1 MASPRVIRT
10 FSIVGADGAGKTA
23 LVEAL
28 LRVADAKRAS
38 PEGSTSRL
46 DAEPEE
52 KKRNFTLSLHPES
65 FEESGRSFHV
75 LDCPGF
81 AAFLT
86 EVEWALQVTD
96 GAFLAVSAAEGAH
109 NRAERTYDVLADSGR
124 PGVCVI
130 TRLDHELG
138 DFGKALADVEASL
151 KVKPIALQL
160 PVGGPGKCTGLVD
173 LVTMKTHIYDG
184 KAFARWTEGEVAA
197 ELKEEAERLRTALVE
212 AAAESD
218 DELLGKYLEG
228 GALTSA
234 EIVRGIAAGAAA
246 QRFLPVAVACAKGAG
261 VGVRELLDLAIQVFP
276 APESREVK
284 GKDLGGRETLRNAA
298 PDAPFSGQVFK
309 TTIDH
314 FAGRIDYVRVFSGT
328 LRPEMTIMNARTR
341 TEERITH
348 FFRTD
353 GAQTAEVQ
361 EAGPGDFVVLLK
373 LKDAHTGDTLSDR
386 DAPVVLP
393 PFAQHT
399 RPVSYA
405 VHAAKTGDDKAA
417 AALHKLIE
425 EDPSLELAR
434 STETGEMLLQGMGQ
448 AHIEVTVERVK
459 RKHGVEITLVPPSP
473 AYLETITTSSKAQG
487 KFKRQTGGHG
497 QYGDAHV
504 ELHPKPRGEGFEFE
518 DGIVG
523 GVIPR
528 QFIPSVEKGIR
539 GAIGAGPLA
548 GYPVVDFKAKLVFG
562 SYHDVDSSD
571 MAFQVAG
578 SMAFKK
584 AVLDARPI
592 LLEPVM
598 KLEVRVPEEYVG
610 AVMGDLNSRR
620 AKVQG
625 MEPLARGVLIR
636 ALCPHAEATTYDAD
650 LRSLTQGVGYF
661 TMEPSH
667 YDPVPPHIA
676 QKIIERRRAEG
687 KVKGVEE

>member
-1 MASPRVIRT
+1 MANSRVIRT
-10 FSIVGADGAGKTA
+10 FSIIGADGAGKTA

-28 LRVADAKRAS
+28 WRIADPKRPPA
-38 PEGSTSRL
+38 EGSTSRL

-65 FEESGRSFHV
+65 FEEGGRAFHV

-86 EVEWALQVTD
+86 EVEWALQVTE
-96 GAFLAVSAAEGAH
+96 GAVLAISAADGAH
-109 NRAERTYDVLADSGR
+109 NRAERTFDVLADSGR
-124 PGVCVI
+124 PAIAVI
-130 TRLDHELG
+130 TRLDHEQA
-138 DFGKALADVEASL
+138 DFEKSLADLEASL
-151 KVKPIALQL
+151 KVKPVPLQL
-160 PVGGPGKCTGLVD
+160 PILAGGKCAGLVD
-173 LVTMKTHIYDG
+173 LVSMKAHLHDG
-184 KAFARWTEGEVAA
+184 KGRYQEADVPGELAGD
-197 ELKEEAERLRTALVE
+197 AERLRTALVE
-212 AAAESD
+212 AAAEAD
-218 DELLGKYLEG
+218 DDLLGRYLEG
-228 GALTSA
+228 GTLSEE
-234 EIVRGIAAGAAA
+234 EIARGIAAGAAG
-246 QRFLPVAVACAKGAG
+246 QRLLPVACACAKSG
-261 VGVRELLDLAIQVFP
+261 VGVRELLDLAVRIFP
-276 APESREVK
+276 GPEAHEVK
-284 GKDLGGRETLRNAA
+284 GKDLAGKDVTLPATPN
-298 PDAPFSGQVFK
+298 APFCGQVFK

-314 FAGRIDYVRVFSGT
+314 FAGRIDYVRVLSGT
-328 LRPEMTIMNARTR
+328 LKHDATVMNPRTR
-341 TEERITH
+341 SEERVAH
-348 FFRTD
+348 LHRTD
-353 GAQTAEVQ
+353 GAQTAEVP
-361 EAGPGDFVVLLK
+361 EAGPGEFVVLMK
-373 LKDAHTGDTLSDR
+373 LKDAHTGDTLCDPA
-386 DAPVVLP
+386 APIVLP

-405 VHAAKTGDDKAA
+405 VHAKTGDDKAA
-417 AALHKLIE
+417 AALQKLIE
-425 EDPSLELAR
+425 EDPALELAR
-434 STETGEMLLQGMGQ
+434 SPDTGEMLLQGMGQ

-459 RKHGVEITLVPPSP
+459 RKHGVEITLAPPNP
-473 AYLETITTSSKAQG
+473 AYLETITTTAKAQG

-504 ELHPKPRGEGFEFE
+504 ELAPKARGEGFEFE
-518 DGIVG
+518 DAIVG
-523 GVIPR
+523 GVVPR

-539 GAIGAGPLA
+539 GALQSGPLA
-548 GYPVVDFKAKLVFG
+548 GYPVVDFTARLVFG

-584 AVLDARPI
+584 AVLEARPI

-625 MEPLARGVLIR
+625 MEPLARGVLVR
-636 ALCPHAEATTYDAD
+636 ALCPHAEAMTYDAD

-667 YDPVPPHIA
+667 YDPVPPPIA

-687 KVKGVEE
+687 KVKGIEE

>member
-1 MASPRVIRT
+1 MATPRVIRT
-10 FSIVGADGAGKTA
+10 FSILGADGAGKTA

-28 LRVADAKRAS
+28 LRVADAKHAS

-65 FEESGRSFHV
+65 FEEGGRSFHV

-96 GAFLAVSAAEGAH
+96 GAFLAVSAADGAH
-109 NRAERTYDVLADSGR
+109 HRAERTYDVLAESKR
-124 PGVCVI
+124 PGICVV
-130 TRLDHELG
+130 TRVDHEQG
-138 DFGKALADVEASL
+138 DFAKTLADIESSL
-151 KVKPIALQL
+151 KVKPVTVQL
-160 PVGGPGKCTGLVD
+160 PLGGPGRCTGLVD
-173 LVTMKTHIYDG
+173 LVQMKAHLYDP
-184 KAFARWTEGEVAA
+184 KSFAKWTEGPVPAEV
-197 ELKEEAERLRTALVE
+197 KDEAERLRTALVE

-228 GALTSA
+228 GSLSPD
-234 EIVRGIAAGAAA
+234 EVVRGLAAGAAA
-246 QRFLPVAVACAKGAG
+246 QRFLPIAVACSKGG
-261 VGVRELLDLAIQVFP
+261 VGIREMLDLAVQVFP
-276 APESREVK
+276 GPEQRQVL
-284 GKDLGGRETLRNAA
+284 GADLGGRETLRNAA
-298 PDAPFSGQVFK
+298 PDAPFAAQVFK

-314 FAGRIDYVRVFSGT
+314 FAGRIDYLRVFSGT
-328 LRPEMTIMNARTR
+328 LKPETSIMNPRTR
-341 TEERITH
+341 TVERVSH
-348 FFRTD
+348 FYRTD

-361 EAGPGDFVVLLK
+361 AAEPGDFVVLLK
-373 LKDAHTGDTLSDR
+373 LKDAHTGDTLCDG
-386 DAPVVLP
+386 DAPVILP
-393 PFAQHT
+393 PFASHT

-405 VHAAKTGDDKAA
+405 VHAKSGDDKAA

-434 STETGEMLLQGMGQ
+434 SPDTGEMLLQGMGQ

-459 RKHGVEITLVPPSP
+459 RKHGIEINLAQPSP
-473 AYLETITTSSKAQG
+473 SYLETITTMAKAQG

-504 ELHPKPRGEGFEFE
+504 ELHPKGRGEGFEFE
-518 DGIVG
+518 DAIVG
-523 GVIPR
+523 GSIPR

-539 GAIGAGPLA
+539 GALGAGPLA

-562 SYHDVDSSD
+562 TYHDVDSSD

-584 AVLDARPI
+584 AVLEARPI

-636 ALCPHAEATTYDAD
+636 ALCPHAEAMTYDAD

-667 YDPVPPHIA
+667 YDPVPPPIA

>member
-1 MASPRVIRT
+1 MANGKVIRT
-10 FSIVGADGAGKTA
+10 FSVLGADGAGKTA

-28 LRVADAKRAS
+28 LRVADAKKAT
-38 PEGSTSRL
+38 PDGSTGRL

-52 KKRNFTLSLHPES
+52 KKRNFTLSLHPQS
-65 FEESGRSFHV
+65 FEEGGRSFHV
-75 LDCPGF
+75 IDCPGF

-96 GAFLAVSAAEGAH
+96 GAFLAVSAADGAH
-109 NRAERTYDVLADSGR
+109 NRTERTYDVLAEAGR
-124 PGVCVI
+124 PAIAVMS
-130 TRLDHELG
+130 RLDHEQG
-138 DFGKALADVEASL
+138 DWAKALSDVEGSL
-151 KVKPIALQL
+151 KVKPVPLQL
-160 PVGGPGKCTGLVD
+160 PIGAGASFKGIVD
-173 LVTMKTHIYDG
+173 LVTQKAHLADPKTFG
-184 KAFARWTEGEVAA
+184 KWTEGDVPADLAEEV
-197 ELKEEAERLRTALVE
+197 ERLRTALIE
-212 AAAESD
+212 AAAEAD

-228 GALTSA
+228 GTLSEA
-234 EIVRGIAAGAAA
+234 EIVRGVAAGAKA
-246 QRFLPVAVACAKGAG
+246 QKFLPVACACAKTGA
-261 VGVRELLDLAIQVFP
+261 GVRELLDLAVAVLP
-276 APESREVK
+276 PPGPVTAKDAHGAEV
-284 GKDLGGRETLRNAA
+284 GRKAD
-298 PDAPFSGQVFK
+298 PGAPFLGQVFK

-328 LRPEMTIMNARTR
+328 LKKDAVLVNPRTR
-341 TEERITH
+341 TEERIAH

-353 GAQTAEVQ
+353 GAQNVEID
-361 EAGPGDFVVLLK
+361 EAGPGDFVVLVK
-373 LKDAHTGDTLSDR
+373 LKDARTGDTLA
-386 DAPVVLP
+386 DASASLTLP
-393 PFAQHT
+393 EFHQHT

-405 VHAAKTGDDKAA
+405 VHAKGGDDKAS

-434 STETGEMLLQGMGQ
+434 SPETGEILLQGMGQ
-448 AHIEVTVERVK
+448 AHIDVTVERVK
-459 RKHGVEITLVPPSP
+459 RKHGVEITLAPPSP
-473 AYLETITTSSKAQG
+473 AYLETITSNSKAQG

-504 ELHPKPRGEGFEFE
+504 ELYPKARGEGFEFE
-518 DGIVG
+518 DAIVG
-523 GVIPR
+523 GTIPR

-539 GAIGAGPLA
+539 GSIGAGPLA

-584 AVLDARPI
+584 AVLEARPI

-625 MEPLARGVLIR
+625 MEPLPRGVLVR
-636 ALCPHAEATTYDAD
+636 ALCPHAEAMTYDAD

-661 TMEPSH
+661 TMEASH

-676 QKIIERRRAEG
+676 QKIIEKRRAEG

>member
-1 MASPRVIRT
+1 MANPRVIRT
-10 FSIVGADGAGKTA
+10 FSILGADGAGKTA

-65 FEESGRSFHV
+65 FEEGGRSFHV

-96 GAFLAVSAAEGAH
+96 GAFLAVSAADGAH
-109 NRAERTYDVLADSGR
+109 NRTERTYDVLAESGR
-124 PGVCVI
+124 PGICVV
-130 TRLDHELG
+130 TRVDHEQG
-138 DFGKALADVEASL
+138 DFAKAVADVESSL
-151 KVKPIALQL
+151 KVKPVPVHL
-160 PVGGPGKCTGLVD
+160 PIGGPGKCTGLVD
-173 LVTMKTHIYDG
+173 LVAMKAHLYDPKG
-184 KAFARWTEGEVAA
+184 FAKWTEGEVPK

-228 GALTSA
+228 GSLAEA
-234 EIVRGIAAGAAA
+234 EIVRGLAAGAAA
-246 QRFLPVAVACAKGAG
+246 QKFLPVAIACSKGG
-261 VGVRELLDLAIQVFP
+261 VGVREVLDLAVALFP
-276 APESREVK
+276 APEKREVK
-284 GKDLGGRETLRNAA
+284 GNDLAGRETLRNAA
-298 PDAPFSGQVFK
+298 PDAPFSAQVFK

-328 LRPEMTIMNARTR
+328 LKPETMIMNPRTR
-341 TEERITH
+341 TEERVTH
-348 FFRTD
+348 FYRTD
-353 GAQTAEVQ
+353 GAQTAEVKD
-361 EAGPGDFVVLLK
+361 ACPGDFVVLLK
-373 LKDAHTGDTLSDR
+373 LKDAHTGDTLCDR

-393 PFAQHT
+393 PFASHK

-405 VHAAKTGDDKAA
+405 VHAKSGDDKAA

-434 STETGEMLLQGMGQ
+434 SSDTGEMLLQGMGQ

-459 RKHGVEITLVPPSP
+459 RKHGVDITLAPPSP
-473 AYLETITTSSKAQG
+473 AYLETITAPSKAQG

-504 ELHPKPRGEGFEFE
+504 ELYPKARGEGFEFE
-518 DGIVG
+518 DAIVG
-523 GVIPR
+523 GSIPR

-562 SYHDVDSSD
+562 TYHDVDSSD

-584 AVLDARPI
+584 AVLEARPI

-625 MEPLARGVLIR
+625 MEPLARGVLVR
-636 ALCPHAEATTYDAD
+636 ALCPHAEAMTYDAD

-667 YDPVPPHIA
+667 YDPVPPPIA
-676 QKIIERRRAEG
+676 QKIIEKRRAEG
-687 KVKGVEE
+687 KVKGLEE

>member
-1 MASPRVIRT
+1 MANARVTRT

-28 LRVADAKRAS
+28 LRLADAKRAS
-38 PEGSTSRL
+38 PDGSTARL
-46 DAEPEE
+46 DSEPEE
-52 KKRNFTLSLHPES
+52 KKRNFTLSLHPQT
-65 FEESGRSFHV
+65 FEEGGRSFHV

-86 EVEWALQVTD
+86 EIEWALQVTD
-96 GAFLAVSAAEGAH
+96 GAFLAVSAVDGAH
-109 NRAERTYDVLADSGR
+109 NRAERTYDVVAESGKPALA
-124 PGVCVI
+124 VMA
-130 TRLDHELG
+130 RLDHEQA

-151 KVKPIALQL
+151 KVKAIPLQL
-160 PVGGPGKCTGLVD
+160 PIGIGPGLTGIVD
-173 LVTMKTHIYDG
+173 LVSRKAHLRDPKVFG
-184 KAFARWTEGEVAA
+184 KWIEEEVPAD
-197 ELKEEAERLRTALVE
+197 LKDEVERLRTALIE
-212 AAAESD
+212 AAAECD
-218 DELLGKYLEG
+218 DELLGRYLEG
-228 GALTSA
+228 GALSDE
-234 EIVRGIAAGAAA
+234 EIVRGVAAA
-246 QRFLPVAVACAKGAG
+246 ARGQKFLPVACACAKSGM
-261 VGVRELLDLAIQVFP
+261 GVRELLDLAVALLP
-276 APESREVK
+276 APGPVAA
-284 GKDLGGRETLRNAA
+284 KDLHGTELTRA
-298 PDAPFSGQVFK
+298 PDAGAPFTGQVFK

-314 FAGRIDYVRVFSGT
+314 FAGRIDYVRIFSGT
-328 LRPEMTIMNARTR
+328 LRKEATLVNPRTR
-341 TEERITH
+341 TEERVAH

-353 GAQTAEVQ
+353 GAQTVEID
-361 EAGPGDFVVLLK
+361 EAGPGEFVVLMK
-373 LKDAHTGDTLSDR
+373 LKDARTGDTLADS
-386 DAPVVLP
+386 ASPVVLP
-393 PFAQHT
+393 EFRQHT

-405 VHAAKTGDDKAA
+405 VHAKGGDDKAS

-434 STETGEMLLQGMGQ
+434 SPETGEILLQGMGQ

-473 AYLETITTSSKAQG
+473 AYLETITASSKAQG

-497 QYGDAHV
+497 QYGDCHI
-504 ELHPKPRGEGFEFE
+504 ELYPRGRGEGFEFE
-518 DGIVG
+518 DAIVG
-523 GVIPR
+523 GTIPR

-539 GAIGAGPLA
+539 GSIGSGPLA
-548 GYPVVDFKAKLVFG
+548 GYPVVDFRAKLVFG

-584 AVLDARPI
+584 AVMEARPI

-625 MEPLARGVLIR
+625 MEPLPRGVLVR
-636 ALCPHAEATTYDAD
+636 ALCPHAEAMTYDAE

-676 QKIIERRRAEG
+676 QKIIEKRRAEG

>member
-1 MASPRVIRT
+1 MASPSVIRT
-10 FSIVGADGAGKTA
+10 FSILGADGAGKTA

-28 LRVADAKRAS
+28 LRVADARKAS

-65 FEESGRSFHV
+65 FEEGGRSFHV

-96 GAFLAVSAAEGAH
+96 GAFLAISAVDGAH
-109 NRAERTYDVLADSGR
+109 NRAERPYDVLAESGR
-124 PGVCVI
+124 PAVAVV
-130 TRLDHELG
+130 TRLDDEQA
-138 DFGKALADVEASL
+138 DFGKALAEVEASL
-151 KVKPIALQL
+151 KVKPVPIQL
-160 PVGGPGKCTGLVD
+160 PLGGAGKPGGLVD
-173 LVTMKTHIYDG
+173 LLAMKAHVPDP
-184 KAFARWTEGEVAA
+184 KAFGRWTEADVPA
-197 ELKEEAERLRTALVE
+197 EAKAEADRLRTALVE

-228 GALTSA
+228 GALT
-234 EIVRGIAAGAAA
+234 EDEVVRGLAAGAAA
-246 QRFLPVAVACAKGAG
+246 QKFLPVAMANAKTGAG
-261 VGVRELLDLAIQVFP
+261 IRELLDLAVRIFP
-276 APESREVK
+276 GPERREVK
-284 GKDLGGRETLRNAA
+284 GKDLSGRETLRSAA
-298 PDAPFSGQVFK
+298 PDAPFCAQVFK

-314 FAGRIDYVRVFSGT
+314 FAGRIDYARVLSGT
-328 LRPEMTIMNARTR
+328 LRPDATLMNPRTR
-341 TEERITH
+341 TEERVAH
-348 FFRTD
+348 FHRTD
-353 GAQTAEVQ
+353 GAQTSEVK
-361 EAGPGDFVVLLK
+361 EAGPGEFVVLMK
-373 LKDAHTGDTLSDR
+373 LKDARTGDTLCDR

-393 PFAQHT
+393 EFAQHT

-405 VHAAKTGDDKAA
+405 VHAKTGDDKAA

-425 EDPSLELAR
+425 EDPSLELTR
-434 STETGEMLLQGMGQ
+434 SPDTGEMLLQGMGQ
-448 AHIEVTVERVK
+448 AHIDVTVERVK
-459 RKHGVEITLVPPSP
+459 RKHGIEVTLAPPSP
-473 AYLETITTSSKAQG
+473 AYLETITASSKAQG

-504 ELHPKPRGEGFEFE
+504 ELHPKARGEGFEFE
-518 DGIVG
+518 DAIVG
-523 GVIPR
+523 GAIPR

-539 GAIGAGPLA
+539 GALGAGPLA

-562 SYHDVDSSD
+562 TYHDVDSSD

-584 AVLDARPI
+584 AMQEARPI
-592 LLEPVM
+592 LLEPIM

-625 MEPLARGVLIR
+625 MEPLARGVLVR
-636 ALCPHAEATTYDAD
+636 ALCPHAEAMTYDAD

-676 QKIIERRRAEG
+676 QKIIEKRRAEG